1 MRAYM
6 QPYHLALLLLS
17 REFIS
22 IVFLAPAVHSNLF
35 SVRLFVCALLNH
47 FFSITES
54 DYFLKTL
61 EFPLAITTFVY
72 LFFLYLNPKLLN
84 EWKSSIIFHLR
95 FFSKSLIKKN

>member
-22 IVFLAPAVHSNLF
+22 IVFLAPAVHFQFIFRS
-35 SVRLFVCALLNH
+35 FVCMRSFKSL
-47 FFSITES
+47 FSITES

-61 EFPLAITTFVY
+61 KFSLAITTFVY